1 MRYRPHLGRG
11 RGEDEEKADVAGRED
26 GTRQRT
32 AGAGAHADWAAEL
45 LDHLRPAGRDVHRV
59 VTWLASA
66 AHATVSLQDGT
77 GRLLAGT
84 RACPDE
90 SLAAGITSGRIATAA
105 LEDRGRHLR
114 LVRVD
119 RVHPASPAVLAV
131 TRDAPFDRRTSDI
144 VTHTAQVLE
153 LLLDG
158 HESTAAGHRLRRAT
172 ADLRLAILQLL
183 MVEDTVSARRVAA
196 GLWPGLLDTDVACV
210 YVVESDPGERDRL
223 AEECL
228 SVTGDRALVVRCPAM
243 DGHVIVLTPRDAAGQ
258 ELRSLVGRLPG
269 VFLGGSA
276 RQSLAR
282 TATAYGQAVSALAVA
297 RFRPQKAAVYAERTR
312 PERLMD
318 PAALYGWTA
327 HLLRPLDA
335 LPHHTRAEL
344 LATTRLGLEF
354 TAVNTAKI
362 LGVSRNTVRAR
373 MDRVE
378 ALLRTDFTDLT
389 VRATVHLA
397 VNAQAAADQARADG
411 DAGRVGTARLTDLL
425 AGPALRAWA
434 GDLLGRLESDA
445 RNLRRTLRTWIA
457 VGGNAERA
465 AQTLG
470 VHAQTV
476 REHVRSAE
484 PVLERQLLAAGS
496 DLYEVVL
503 AHLVAGDLDQPALHG
518 AKTDHPD
525 SPVHG

>member
-1 MRYRPHLGRG
+1 M
-11 RGEDEEKADVAGRED
+11 AGRED
-26 GTRQRT
+26 GTGQRNART
-32 AGAGAHADWAAEL
+32 GGHAGWAEEL
-45 LDHLRPAGRDVHRV
+45 LGHLRPAGRDVRRV
-59 VTWLASA
+59 VTWLAGAVDA
-66 AHATVSLQDGT
+66 AVTLQDGT

-84 RACPDE
+84 RTPLDQYLVAD
-90 SLAAGITSGRIATAA
+90 ITAGRIASAA

-114 LVRVD
+114 LVRVE
-119 RVHPASPAVLAV
+119 RGHPAPAAVLAV
-131 TRDAPFDRRTSDI
+131 ARGLPFDRRAADI
-144 VTHTAQVLE
+144 VTHTAQVVE
-153 LLLDG
+153 LLLAE
-158 HESTAAGHRLRRAT
+158 HESVAAGRRLRRAT
-172 ADLRLAILQLL
+172 SDLRLAILQLL

-196 GLWPGLLDTDVACV
+196 GLWPGLLDTDTACV
-210 YVVESDPGERDRL
+210 YVMESVPEDRDRL

-228 SVTGDRALVVRCPAM
+228 SATGERALVVRCPAM
-243 DGHVIVLTPRDAAGQ
+243 DGHVIVLTPRDASGEA
-258 ELRSLVGRLPG
+258 LRSLVGRTPG

-282 TATAYGQAVSALAVA
+282 TAVAYGQAVSALAVA
-297 RFRPQKAAVYAERTR
+297 RFRPGKAAVYAERTR

-318 PAALYGWTA
+318 PATLGDWTSRV
-327 HLLRPLDA
+327 LRPLDG

-378 ALLRTDFTDLT
+378 GLLRTDFADLT

-397 VNAQAAADQARADG
+397 LNAQAALGTGPGQNAAAPGRAC
-411 DAGRVGTARLTDLL
+411 LTDLL
-425 AGPALRAWA
+425 AGPALRTWA
-434 GDLLGRLESDA
+434 GDLLGRLETDA

-465 AQTLG
+465 ARRLG

-503 AHLVAGDLDQPALHG
+503 AHLALGDLDRPSLHG
-518 AKTDHPD
+518 TKPGHPD

>member
-1 MRYRPHLGRG
+1 M
-11 RGEDEEKADVAGRED
+11 AGREE
-26 GTRQRT
+26 GTRQRE
-32 AGAGAHADWAAEL
+32 AGAGAHADWAGEL
-45 LDHLRPAGRDVHRV
+45 LDHLRPAGRDVHKV

-66 AHATVSLQDGT
+66 AHAAVSLQDGT

-84 RACPDE
+84 RTAPDE
-90 SLAAGITSGRIATAA
+90 SLVADITSGRIATAA

-114 LVRVD
+114 LVRVE
-119 RVHPASPAVLAV
+119 RVHPAPAAVLAV
-131 TRDAPFDRRTSDI
+131 TRETPFDRRASDI

-153 LLLDG
+153 LLLAG

-172 ADLRLAILQLL
+172 SDLRLAILQLL

-196 GLWPGLLDTDVACV
+196 GLWPGLLDTDTACV
-210 YVVESDPGERDRL
+210 YVVECGAGERDRL

-228 SVTGDRALVVRCPAM
+228 SATGDRALVVRCPAM
-243 DGHVIVLTPRDAAGQ
+243 DGHVIVLAPRDTAGQ

-297 RFRPQKAAVYAERTR
+297 RYRPQQAAVYAERTR

-378 ALLRTDFTDLT
+378 GLLRTDFADLA

-397 VNAQAAADQARADG
+397 VNAQTGLDQYAADG
-411 DAGRVGTARLTDLL
+411 GAGRPGPTRLTDLL

-434 GDLLGRLESDA
+434 GDLLDRLESDA
-445 RNLRRTLRTWIA
+445 RDLRRTLRTWIA
-457 VGGNAERA
+457 AGGNAERA

-503 AHLVAGDLDQPALHG
+503 AHLAAGDLDQPALHG
-518 AKTDHPD
+518 TKTDHPD
-525 SPVHG
+525 SSVHR

>member
-1 MRYRPHLGRG
+1 M
-11 RGEDEEKADVAGRED
+11 AGRED
-26 GTRQRT
+26 GARRRR
-32 AGAGAHADWAAEL
+32 AGAGEDADWSAEL
-45 LDHLRPAGRDVHRV
+45 LDHLRPAGRDVRRV
-59 VTWLASA
+59 VAWLART
-66 AHATVSLQDGT
+66 AHAAVSLRDGA

-84 RACPDE
+84 RTPLDDDLVAD
-90 SLAAGITSGRIATAA
+90 ITSGRVASAA

-114 LVRVD
+114 LVRVE
-119 RVHPASPAVLAV
+119 RVHPAPTAVLAV
-131 TRDAPFDRRTSDI
+131 AREAPFDRRVSDI
-144 VTHTAQVLE
+144 VTHTAQVVE
-153 LLLDG
+153 LLLAG

-172 ADLRLAILQLL
+172 SDLRLAILQLL

-196 GLWPGLLDTDVACV
+196 GLWPGLLDTDEACV
-210 YVVESDPGERDRL
+210 YVVESSPEERDRL

-228 SVTGDRALVVRCPAM
+228 SATGERALVVRCPAM
-243 DGHVIVLTPRDAAGQ
+243 DGHVIVLTPREAAGQ

-297 RFRPQKAAVYAERTR
+297 RFRPDKAAVYAERTR

-318 PAALYGWTA
+318 PAALHGWTL
-327 HLLRPLDA
+327 HLLRPLDV

-354 TAVNTAKI
+354 TAVNTAKV

-378 ALLRTDFTDLT
+378 GLLRTDFADLT
-389 VRATVHLA
+389 ARAAVHLA
-397 VNAQAAADQARADG
+397 LNAQAGLDQHPG
-411 DAGRVGTARLTDLL
+411 GTERPGPARLTDLL

-434 GDLLGRLESDA
+434 GDLLGRLEPDP
-445 RNLRRTLRTWIA
+445 RGLRRTLRTWIA

-465 AQTLG
+465 ARTLG

-503 AHLVAGDLDQPALHG
+503 AHLAVGDLDQPSLRG
-518 AKTDHPD
+518 AKPDHPD
-525 SPVHG
+525 SSVHG